1 MYFESRIRGRRGL
14 PWFDSRSDWQKASD
28 AYFEKLEDV
37 AAEVDSVENATSFI
51 SELYPDDFDSGYQFV
66 AARIGE
72 LRNYLRHDD
81 PDGDPL
87 DLLNTL
93 DDISDSLKELKFD
106 ASLYDNG
113 GDDDFG
119 NNDDFASD
127 DTDDNDDTD
136 DDADDAGSSDLD
148 LSSDWDLDDS
158 SDWDSSGPDW
168 GLDDPS
174 DSAWD
179 YGHEKDDYEW

>member
-113 GDDDFG
+113 DDDFG
-119 NNDDFASD
+119 NNDDFAS
-127 DTDDNDDTD
+127 DDNDDTD

>member
-1 MYFESRIRGRRGL
+1 M

-51 SELYPDDFDSGYQFV
+51 TELYPDDFDSGYQFV

-87 DLLNTL
+87 DLLDTL

-113 GDDDFG
+113 SDDDFAG
-119 NNDDFASD
+119 DA
-127 DTDDNDDTD
+127 TDDNADTD
-136 DDADDAGSSDLD
+136 DDADAAASSDLD

-179 YGHEKDDYEW
+179 YGHEKNDYEW